1 MKTILMMAEVKDEDY
16 EFYAD
21 ELQQELDNPTDEAF
35 NLTAYQTYEEGE
47 IIPDIMKR
55 NKIKI
60 TAEEALRYGEI
71 KFDVTSDE
79 KDGCRRIRVVRL
91 NRATVVIHQFN
102 GEVVECYE
110 V

>member
-1 MKTILMMAEVKDEDY
+1 MMAEVKDEDY
-16 EFYAD
+16 EFYAY
-21 ELQQELDNPTDEAF
+21 ELQQESDNPTDEACT
-35 NLTAYQTYEEGE
+35 LTAYQTYEEGE

-55 NKIKI
+55 DKIKI
-60 TAEEALRYGEI
+60 TAEAALRYGDI

-91 NRATVVIHQFN
+91 NMVTVVIHQFN
-102 GEVVECYE
+102 GEVIECYE